1 MSVCGA
7 KMIVGLGNPGV
18 KYESTR
24 HNAGFMV
31 IDSLSSALGI
41 KVKKKKFGGVLG
53 EGEYLD
59 KKLILLK
66 PCQYMNRSGQVVATA
81 VGFYRLCLSEMLVVS
96 DDMALEPGR
105 IRIRTRGSAGGQK
118 GLTDILERLGTDEVN
133 RLRVGI
139 GQSGVQASE
148 DYVLTRPSAEEKPL
162 FEAAIDKARDA
173 VLCWIE
179 FGIDEAMN
187 RFNFYG
193 EDLPDAGERA
203 EEDTNM
209 N

>member
-1 MSVCGA
+1 MSVCGV
-7 KMIVGLGNPGV
+7 KMVVGLGNPGAE
-18 KYESTR
+18 YEGTR

-31 IDSLSSALGI
+31 IDSLASALGI
-41 KVKKKKFGGVLG
+41 KVRKKKFGGVLG

-81 VGFYRLCLSEMLVVS
+81 VGFYKLCLSEMFVVS
-96 DDMALEPGR
+96 DDIALEPGR
-105 IRIRTRGSAGGQK
+105 IRIRARGSAGGQK
-118 GLTDILERLGTDEVN
+118 GLTDILEKLGTDEVN

-148 DYVLTRPSAEEKPL
+148 DYVLTTPSAEEKPL
-162 FEAAIDKARDA
+162 LEAAIDKARDA

-193 EDLPDAGERA
+193 EDLPDADERA
-203 EEDTNM
+203 
-209 N
+209 

>member
-1 MSVCGA
+1 MSVCGV
-7 KMIVGLGNPGV
+7 KMVVGLGNPGAE
-18 KYESTR
+18 YEDTR

-66 PCQYMNRSGQVVATA
+66 PFQYMNRSGQVVATA
-81 VGFYRLCLSEMLVVS
+81 VGFYRLCLSDLLVVS

-105 IRIRTRGSAGGQK
+105 IRIRARGSAGGQK
-118 GLTDILERLGTDEVN
+118 GLTDILEKLGTDEAN

-148 DYVLTRPSAEEKPL
+148 DYVLTRPNAKEKPL
-162 FEAAIDKARDA
+162 LEAAVDKAREA

-193 EDLPDAGERA
+193 EDLPGKDERA
-203 EEDTNM
+203 EEDTDM

>member
-1 MSVCGA
+1 MV
-7 KMIVGLGNPGV
+7 VGLGNPGV
-18 KYESTR
+18 KYEGTR

-31 IDSLSSALGI
+31 IDSLASALGI

-66 PCQYMNRSGQVVATA
+66 PCQYMNLSGQVVATA
-81 VGFYRLCLSEMLVVS
+81 VGFYRLCLSELLVVS

-105 IRIRTRGSAGGQK
+105 IRIRARGSAGGQK

-139 GQSGVQASE
+139 GDSGSQVAE
-148 DYVLTRPSAEEKPL
+148 DYVLTMPSAEEKPL
-162 FEAAIDKARDA
+162 LEAAIDKARDA

-187 RFNFYG
+187 RFNFYD
-193 EDLPDAGERA
+193 EDLPEVSERA
-203 EEDTNM
+203 DEETDKN
-209 N
+209 

>member
-1 MSVCGA
+1 MSEYGV
-7 KMIVGLGNPGV
+7 KMVVGLGNPGAE
-18 KYESTR
+18 YEGTR

-31 IDSLSSALGI
+31 IDSLASELGI
-41 KVKKKKFGGVLG
+41 KAKKKKFGGLLG

-81 VGFYRLCLSEMLVVS
+81 IGFYKLCLSEMLVVS
-96 DDMALEPGR
+96 DDIALVPGR
-105 IRIRTRGSAGGQK
+105 IRIRARGSAGGQK
-118 GLTDILERLGTDEVN
+118 GLADILERLGTDEVS

-148 DYVLTRPSAEEKPL
+148 DYVLARPSAEEKSL
-162 FEAAIDKARDA
+162 LEAAVDKARDA
-173 VLCWIE
+173 ILCWIE

-193 EDLPDAGERA
+193 EDLPDADGEQA
-203 EEDTNM
+203 
-209 N
+209 